1 MSIWPLQIQ
10 SEIVGA
16 PCIIVKAMR
25 ERPEIFFQ
33 AQFSWKMCE
42 LTPLGDSSSE
52 GGRGLMLIYLMAM
65 KSGIWT
71 MTSTCPICNTND
83 WKQDKNCHFD
93 FGTLFQY
100 LRQKLTL
107 ESKSA
112 ILIIF
117 SAKIEILLNIKQIVS
132 RIVLGLQNRTKIF
145 ILTFESYFNCSGKI
159 DFRL

>member
-1 MSIWPLQIQ
+1 
-10 SEIVGA
+10 
-16 PCIIVKAMR
+16 
-25 ERPEIFFQ
+25 
-33 AQFSWKMCE
+33 MCE

-132 RIVLGLQNRTKIF
+132 RIVLGLKIHMNETLLLIFKQCTFLPPWDLWLSTHFF
-145 ILTFESYFNCSGKI
+145 ILAPASLGSHPYFVANEMSKEK
-159 DFRL
+159 LHLLV